1 MYKDKFQ
8 KYILFLLYFL
18 WRYNKVNE
26 EYKKKIEKLKQ
37 ELLIMKTLN
46 IKPNYSELS
55 RIYKLD
61 RRTIEK
67 YNNGYCRENI
77 KIIRKSK
84 LDNLKDEIKEK
95 LELSGITVTGLYQY
109 FSKDN
114 DIGTY
119 SNFYKYIKKHKLK
132 PQKNNKAHLRFE
144 TDKGKQLQFDWKED
158 IKMISKNGEIFE
170 FNILTSTLGASRL
183 HVFIYSKFK
192 TRIDVQR
199 SLIKTFEY
207 IGGLP
212 EELLTDNMSS
222 IVNTKT
228 GEFLDEFK
236 AFIKDIGIYA
246 KKCKARH
253 PYTKGKDES
262 ANRFMS
268 WLIPYN
274 HEFED
279 EQELIKIIREINL
292 KVNRQINSSIGVAP
306 IMLFNKE
313 KEYLKPLP
321 NRKIMEQY
329 LISTKQ
335 IKISNESLFYYKGK
349 KYSVPHKYI
358 KHTLSLQEENNKLY
372 VYYNKELI
380 TIHDIS
386 EKNINYKEEHYI
398 EGLSNILKNKT
409 QDQIETLAKK
419 NLENLNKLCEVK

>member
-1 MYKDKFQ
+1 MKET
-8 KYILFLLYFL
+8 YIK
-18 WRYNKVNE
+18 KV
-26 EYKKKIEKLKQ
+26 EKLKQ

-46 IKPNYSELS
+46 IKPNYSELA
-55 RIYKLD
+55 RIYKMD
-61 RRTIEK
+61 RRTITK

-84 LDNLKDEIKEK
+84 LDDLKDEIKEK
-95 LELSGITVTGLYQY
+95 LELPGITIKGVYKY
-109 FSKDN
+109 FRKNN
-114 DIGTY
+114 DIRTY
-119 SNFYKYIKKHKLK
+119 YNFYKYIKKHKLK
-132 PQKNNKAHLRFE
+132 PTKNNKVHLRFE
-144 TDKGKQLQFDWKED
+144 TDMGKQMQFDWKED
-158 IKMISKNGEIFE
+158 IRMISKHGEIIE

-183 HVFIYSKFK
+183 HVFIYSRSR

-199 SLIKTFEY
+199 SLIKTFKY

-212 EELLTDNMSS
+212 DEVLTDNMSS

-236 AFIKDIGIYA
+236 AFIKDIGINA
-246 KKCKARH
+246 KKCMPRH
-253 PYTKGKDES
+253 PFTKGKDES

-279 EQELIKIIREINL
+279 EQELIKIIEEINL
-292 KVNRQINSSIGVAP
+292 KVNRQVNSTIGVAP
-306 IMLFNKE
+306 IILFNKE

-321 NRKIMEQY
+321 NPQIMEQY
-329 LISTKQ
+329 LIYTKQ

-358 KHTLSLQEENNKLY
+358 EHTLSLQEENNKLY
-372 VYYNKELI
+372 VYYNKELV
-380 TIHDIS
+380 TIHEIS

-409 QDQIETLAKK
+409 QDQIEAIAKK
-419 NLENLNKLCEVK
+419 NLENLNRLCEGK

>member
-1 MYKDKFQ
+1 M
-8 KYILFLLYFL
+8 
-18 WRYNKVNE
+18 NE
-26 EYKKKIEKLKQ
+26 EYKKKIEKIKQ
-37 ELLIMKTLN
+37 ELLIMKTLT

-55 RIYKLD
+55 RIYKID

-77 KIIRKSK
+77 KRDRKSK
-84 LDNLKDEIKEK
+84 LDDLSDEIKEK
-95 LELSGITVTGLYQY
+95 LELPGITVTGLYQY
-109 FSKDN
+109 FSKDK

-119 SNFYKYIKKHKLK
+119 SNFYKYIRKHKLK
-132 PQKNNKAHLRFE
+132 SEKNNKAHLRFE
-144 TDKGKQLQFDWKED
+144 TEMGKQLQFDWKED
-158 IKMISKNGEIFE
+158 IKMISKYGEIFE

-183 HVFIYSKFK
+183 HVFIYSRFK

-228 GEFLDEFK
+228 GEFLNEFK
-236 AFIKDIGIYA
+236 SFVKDIGIDA
-246 KKCKARH
+246 KKCKPRH

-274 HEFED
+274 HEFEN
-279 EQELIKIIREINL
+279 EQELIKIISEINL
-292 KVNRQINSSIGVAP
+292 KVNRQVNTTIGVAP
-306 IMLFNKE
+306 IILFNRE

-321 NRKIMEQY
+321 NQKIMDQY
-329 LISTKQ
+329 LIPTKQ

-349 KYSVPHKYI
+349 KYSVPNKYI
-358 KHTLSLQEENNKLY
+358 EHILSLQEENNKLY
-372 VYYNKELI
+372 VYYNKELV
-380 TIHDIS
+380 TIHEIS

-409 QDQIETLAKK
+409 QDQIEAIAKK
-419 NLENLNKLCEVK
+419 NLENLNRLCEGK